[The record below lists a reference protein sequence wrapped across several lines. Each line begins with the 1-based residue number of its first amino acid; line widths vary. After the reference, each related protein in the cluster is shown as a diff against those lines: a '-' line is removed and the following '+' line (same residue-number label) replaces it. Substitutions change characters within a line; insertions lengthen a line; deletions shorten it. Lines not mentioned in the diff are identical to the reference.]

1 MAASGIIIRKVIPS
15 DAKGVIESFNEG
27 LQHGFNSYT
36 GSNALRGKK
45 DIAKY
50 RKRYS
55 AKNKDEFTFTAA
67 DKCTGK
73 IAGVCNF
80 HGGKRDSRI
89 RHRGEVGWGVH
100 PDYARKGIG
109 TILLRA
115 VLKEARKRGY
125 KKVQA
130 EAAVMNAATV
140 RLDKRRG
147 FRIE

>member
-1 MAASGIIIRKVIPS
+1 
-15 DAKGVIESFNEG
+15 
-27 LQHGFNSYT
+27 
-36 GSNALRGKK
+36 
-45 DIAKY
+45 
-50 RKRYS
+50 
-55 AKNKDEFTFTAA
+55 
-67 DKCTGK
+67 
-73 IAGVCNF
+73 
-80 HGGKRDSRI
+80 
-89 RHRGEVGWGVH
+89 VH